1 MQPEGNSQ
9 STLKAYPF
17 EAIANASPMPILM
30 WEQDLRCT
38 FANLA
43 WLALTQSSFDKNLG
57 MGWLD
62 FVHAPDRE
70 PFIQAIQAST
80 QRTILIRIA
89 SKQGLKNL
97 TVRLSSY
104 AVPGRAPGIIGW
116 MNETDDPL
124 TTLEKKFGADF
135 HQRMNLME
143 TVLDSTLSMIT
154 VIDPNF
160 NIVYYNK
167 MVESYTGVG
176 KDLVLGQNVLDV
188 FPYLQKVEFESYV
201 HRALR
206 GETVQTPVTEAVLQ
220 KGRYFESY
228 YIPLR
233 NAERVIEGVI
243 IKVRDRSVDTK
254 LQQEL
259 METNKLLEAQNK
271 ALIRQSHFSQSLF
284 DSTIDVIAVVD
295 REYRFISIN
304 KRGMERYN
312 VTKEQIEGK
321 YMHDL
326 FPSVKHTGMYRDI
339 TRALNGEFVR
349 DVTYRS
355 QVLNEAQF
363 ENFYVPL
370 RDAEDHVYAVMIIG
384 HDVTEI
390 MRANEMLKASNA
402 ELAEKNRDLERSNSD
417 LEQFAYVASHDL
429 QEPIRKIAT
438 YANKLLT
445 RSKDELSEETIVYLQ
460 RINNS
465 TRRMYELINGLLSYS
480 RLVRQQEL
488 FSKTSLDQTI
498 KQIATDFDLRIRA
511 KKAIINLQNELPEIQ
526 AIPVQMHQL
535 FANLIS
541 NSLKFSKDDVSPVI
555 QIASLDLSPEQ
566 VQFYELDPRLKYVS
580 IFYIDNGIGFD
591 QQFSDKIFELFQRLH
606 QKNKYEGSGIGL
618 AICKKII
625 SNHHGLISVFSEE
638 GKGTSFHMIL
648 PYMQKF

>member
-1 MQPEGNSQ
+1 MRPEGTSP
-9 STLKAYPF
+9 STIKAYPF
-17 EAIANASPMPILM
+17 EAIANTSPVPILM
-30 WEQDLRCT
+30 WDHEQRCT
-38 FANLA
+38 FANHA
-43 WLALTQSSFDKNLG
+43 WLRLTQSSFEKNLG
-57 MGWLD
+57 MGWLN
-62 FVHAPDRE
+62 FVYAPDRE
-70 PFIQAIQAST
+70 ALLQSIQQSA
-80 QRTILIRIA
+80 QRTIRIRIA
-89 SKQGLKNL
+89 SDPDPINL
-97 TVRLSSY
+97 TVRLSLY
-104 AVPGRAPGIIGW
+104 AVSSSVNCIIGW
-116 MNETDDPL
+116 MNEADDPL
-124 TTLEKKFGADF
+124 KTLEKKFGTDF
-135 HQRMNLME
+135 NHRMNLME

-154 VIDPNF
+154 VIDPDF
-160 NIVYYNK
+160 NIVYYNS

-188 FPYLQKVEFESYV
+188 FPYLRKVEFESYV
-201 HRALR
+201 HRALK

-220 KGRYFESY
+220 KGRYFESF

-233 NAERVIEGVI
+233 NADQVIQGVI

-259 METNKLLEAQNK
+259 IETNKLLEEQNK

-295 REYRFISIN
+295 REYRYISIN

-326 FPSVKHTGMYRDI
+326 FPSVKHSGMYRDI

-349 DVTYRS
+349 DVSYKS
-355 QVLNEAQF
+355 EVLNQAQF

-370 RDAEDHVYAVMIIG
+370 RDAEDHVYAVMVIG

-390 MRANEMLKASNA
+390 MRANERLKASNA

-445 RSKDELSEETIVYLQ
+445 RNQGELSEETTVYLQ

-498 KQIATDFDLRIRA
+498 KQIAVDFDLRIRA
-511 KKAIINLQNELPEIQ
+511 KRAIINLQNELPSIE
-526 AIPVQMHQL
+526 AIPVQMNQL
-535 FANLIS
+535 FSNLIS
-541 NSLKFSKDDVSPVI
+541 NSLKFSKDDVAPVI

-566 VQFYELDPRLKYVS
+566 VLFYELDPRIKYVS

-591 QQFSDKIFELFQRLH
+591 QQFADKIFELFQRLH

-625 SNHHGLISVFSEE
+625 NNHHGLISVFSEE
-638 GKGTSFHMIL
+638 GKGTSFHIIL
-648 PYMQKF
+648 PYTQKF